1 MSSSDVGLMQQP
13 SFWLCL
19 WDGHQHRLEPSE
31 APNRQAATREGMEF
45 YSDTLAAVFSK
56 ELTLT
61 KAEMLDLAPVLPP
74 PGSAM
79 WRMD

>member
-1 MSSSDVGLMQQP
+1 
-13 SFWLCL
+13 
-19 WDGHQHRLEPSE
+19 
-31 APNRQAATREGMEF
+31 MEF

-61 KAEMLDLAPVLPP
+61 KTEMLDLATVLPP